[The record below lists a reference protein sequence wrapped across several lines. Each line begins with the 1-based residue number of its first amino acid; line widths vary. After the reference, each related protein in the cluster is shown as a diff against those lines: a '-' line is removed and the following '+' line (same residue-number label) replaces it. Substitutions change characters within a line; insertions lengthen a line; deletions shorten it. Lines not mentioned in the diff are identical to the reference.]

1 MEVDGKMG
9 LFRGLSPRIISSV
22 LSTINREQV
31 KKVQYVTYLFSN
43 LFVLKRLLV
52 RPNCVINVQANTFS
66 QLKSQFLHFPSWTLE
81 GIQIQKQQQRW
92 QQYQQPFLLYN
103 KAVFSSQ

>member
-52 RPNCVINVQANTFS
+52 RPNCVINFQANTFS
-66 QLKSQFLHFPSWTLE
+66 QLSCEVSTSAL
-81 GIQIQKQQQRW
+81 
-92 QQYQQPFLLYN
+92 
-103 KAVFSSQ
+103 A